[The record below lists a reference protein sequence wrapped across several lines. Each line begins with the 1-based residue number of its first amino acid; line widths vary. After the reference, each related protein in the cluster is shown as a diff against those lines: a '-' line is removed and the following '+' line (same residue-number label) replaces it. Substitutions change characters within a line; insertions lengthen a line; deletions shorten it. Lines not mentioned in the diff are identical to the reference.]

1 MKRWLS
7 TYMALGALLLFLL
20 VPAFAQQN
28 SAVRGSLTGVVFDET
43 GSVLPNAS
51 IHVEGPQGNY
61 QAKTD
66 SSGHF
71 QVVSLVPGSY
81 TVKVEA
87 PGFKSYLSEKNVVT
101 AGATSTL
108 DVHLQVGAVTDTV
121 QVEAGAVQIDTTS
134 TALSTPLTDQLYESL
149 PLARNVSGIFS
160 LAPGVVSGGG
170 TDTKNNGTNPSIGGA
185 SGLENLYLVDGVN
198 VTDQAFGGFGT
209 YNRYWDA
216 LGTGVNL
223 AFIKEVDIKTTAFEP
238 QYGKAAGGIIEIVTK
253 SGSNKYHGA
262 IAAYAGPGAFWASRN
277 QTCLLGY
284 TTTAPSCHYA
294 APQYDI
300 SGEVGGYIPGF
311 KDKMFFFGAFDPA
324 ASQDIYEAQ
333 PGQPLNGHEF
343 TETLN
348 ERSWAGKIS
357 YQPFARTQLEASSFG
372 DPSFSNTILSTYNAV
387 SAAVQAG
394 RYDFGNIN
402 SVLRVNQ
409 TITNSWNVNL
419 SYMYNMTHFHFYPK
433 VDSYTIQDRSVSPYL
448 TYYVGGYEP
457 TKSDDYSLNLDT
469 QKVVNFLGQHTF
481 SVGYTYEHTN
491 FLDQPSRTGALFA
504 IPGVNMHGDNLSGQY
519 GKPEAVGQLTNATFR
534 LYTALDDPDAAGN
547 QAVSTTCTYCA
558 KLPDG
563 TPVYLQQIRGTYQGL
578 SVAATSR
585 YHVIWG
591 NDNYQIGRHLNV
603 GLGLRWEEQWYG
615 GSFMNYLFNDNWSPR
630 LGVNWDPKGDHRTKI
645 FFNYARYQAVLPLD
659 AAISQLGNEQDDTSL
674 FFAPNVDSS
683 GHIQLDANGAP
694 AVTPDASHLLNG
706 TTMSNSGAFSMP
718 SFASSTGEGILPG
731 TRMEYENEYAFGFQR
746 EVRPGTVLGV
756 RYTDRR
762 LGRVIEDIGSQSPEG
777 STVDKYYNGG
787 IANVSAGTDISVNED
802 IATYTPTQWS
812 TANPNHN
819 PGYFSSDPTRA
830 SEYVAPAPGCFVS
843 TKVNSAG
850 TTVVVTDDSTVA
862 NGGFFKNYNGAN
874 YNGACVTNAVTPT
887 GAKGPAAGGDPDGKP
902 DGFAN
907 PTRKYQE
914 FVVEFA
920 RNMSNNWQARANFRY
935 ARLFGNY
942 EGFFRNDNG
951 QSDPGISSLFDFTNG
966 SLGLLGDQTTPG
978 LLNTDRRMV
987 FNADLSYTVSD
998 KTRYIAAAKGLNAS
1012 LNVRGQSGAPLSAYS
1027 SHPIYLN
1034 VGEVP
1039 VGGRG
1044 TKGTLPS
1051 RRQIDLHADY
1061 PWKFGESW
1069 KLKFAFDAFN
1079 VTNSKF
1085 TSNKNQNLDTSPGS
1099 SNPDYNKISAYQAP
1113 FYARVSVKFEF

>member
-1 MKRWLS
+1 MKRWLE
-7 TYMALGALLLFLL
+7 TYIALGAMVLLFLA
-20 VPAFAQQN
+20 PALAQQN
-28 SAVRGSLTGVVFDET
+28 TAVRGSLTGVVFDET
-43 GSVLPNAS
+43 GGVLPNAS
-51 IHVEGPQGNY
+51 VHVEGPQGTY

-66 SSGHF
+66 SFGHF
-71 QVVSLVPGSY
+71 QAVSLVPGSY

-87 PGFKSYLSEKNVVT
+87 PGFKAYVSEKNIVT
-101 AGATSTL
+101 AGATSTI

-121 QVEAGAVQIDTTS
+121 QVEAGAVQIDTAS

-149 PLARNVSGIFS
+149 PLARNVSGIFA
-160 LAPGVVSGGG
+160 LAPGVVSGGA

-209 YNRYWDA
+209 YNRYWSA

-253 SGSNKYHGA
+253 SGSNKFHGA
-262 IAAYAGPGAFWASRN
+262 VAAYAGPGAFWAERN

-284 TTTAPSCHYA
+284 TKTAPACHYA

-300 SGEVGGYIPGF
+300 SGEIGGYIPGF

-333 PGQPLNGHEF
+333 PGQPLNGHQF

-357 YQPFARTQLEASSFG
+357 YQPFAKTQLEASSFG
-372 DPSFSNTILSTYNAV
+372 DPSFSNSLLSTYNAV
-387 SAAVQAG
+387 SANVQAG

-409 TITNSWNVNL
+409 IITQTWNVNL
-419 SYMYNMTHFHFYPK
+419 SYMYNMSHFNFYPK
-433 VDSYTIQDRSVSPYL
+433 IDSYTDQDRTVSPFL

-457 TKSDDYSLNLDT
+457 TKSDDYALNFDT
-469 QKVVNFLGQHTF
+469 QKIVNFLGQHTF
-481 SVGYTYEHTN
+481 SIGYTYEHTN
-491 FLDQPSRTGALFA
+491 FLDKPSRTGPLFA
-504 IPGVNMHGDNLSGQY
+504 IPGVNIHGDDLSSLY
-519 GKPEAVGQLTNATFR
+519 TKPGAIGQLTNATFR
-534 LYTALDDPDAAGN
+534 LYPALNDDG
-547 QAVSTTCTYCA
+547 VTKSTTCTYCA
-558 KLPDG
+558 KLADG

-578 SVAATSR
+578 SVAARSR
-585 YHVIWG
+585 YHVLWG
-591 NDNYQIGRHLNV
+591 NDNYQIGRHLNI
-603 GLGLRWEEQWYG
+603 GAGLRWEEQWYG

-630 LGVNWDPKGDHRTKI
+630 IGVNWDPKGDHRTKL

-659 AAISQLGNEQDDTSL
+659 AAIRQLGNEQDDTTL
-674 FFAPNVDSS
+674 YFRPAVDAS
-683 GHIQLDANGAP
+683 GFMLRDANGAP
-694 AVTPDASHLLNG
+694 SIIPDAAHLLNG
-706 TTMSNSGAFSMP
+706 TGLNDVGGFGMP
-718 SFASSTGEGILPG
+718 SFASSTGEGVMPG
-731 TRMEYENEYAFGFQR
+731 TKMEYENEYAFGFQR
-746 EVRPGTVLGV
+746 EIKPGTVLGV

-762 LGRVIEDIGSQSPEG
+762 LGRVVEDIGSQSPEG
-777 STVDKYYNGG
+777 SMVDINYNGG
-787 IANVSAGTDISVNED
+787 IANVSASTDISVNEN
-802 IATYTPTQWS
+802 IVTYTAAQWNAVNS
-812 TANPNHN
+812 KSPS
-819 PGYFSSDPTRA
+819 YFSSDPTHA
-830 SEYVAPAPGCFVS
+830 ADYTPPVPGCFV
-843 TKVNSAG
+843 TTRVNSKG
-850 TTVVVTDDSTVA
+850 KTVVSTDDTTVS
-862 NGGFFKNYNGAN
+862 NGGYFKHYDGSS
-874 YNGACVTNAVTPT
+874 YQGACVTNARTD
-887 GAKGPAAGGDPDGKP
+887 GAGGGPDGKP

-966 SLGLLGDQTTPG
+966 TLGLLGDQTTPG

-987 FNADLSYTVSD
+987 FNADLAYQVND
-998 KTRYIAAAKGLNAS
+998 KTRYLSAVKGLNTS
-1012 LNVRGQSGAPLSAYS
+1012 IGVRGQSGTPLSAYS

-1034 VGEVP
+1034 TGEVP
-1039 VGGRG
+1039 IGGRG

-1051 RRQIDLHADY
+1051 RRQLDLHADY
-1061 PWKFGESW
+1061 PWKIHESW

-1085 TSNKNQNLDTSPGS
+1085 TSNRNQNLDTAPGS
-1099 SNPDYNKISAYQAP
+1099 PNPDYNKISAFQAP
-1113 FYARVSVKFEF
+1113 FNARMSVKFEF